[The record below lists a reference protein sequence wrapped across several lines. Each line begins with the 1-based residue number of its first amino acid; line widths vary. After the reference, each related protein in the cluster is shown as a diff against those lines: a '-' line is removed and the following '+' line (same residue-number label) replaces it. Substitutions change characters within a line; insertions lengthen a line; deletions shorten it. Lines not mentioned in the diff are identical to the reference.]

1 MYTLENLQ
9 HNQSQSM
16 DQSNKVQCLTSQ
28 KGFTLLEIMIT
39 VAIVGILT
47 AVAMPSYTD
56 YVKQGKAAEATSNLA
71 NLRIK
76 MEQYYQDNRT
86 YVGSTACAPTSGAK
100 YFTYACSVPPSV
112 NGYTIKATGVAGES
126 MTGFDFTVNQD
137 NLKTS
142 TYDGTVGATCWLTRK
157 GGTC

>member
-1 MYTLENLQ
+1 MNAPKKFQLNECLEFDLLN
-9 HNQSQSM
+9 NTGIGM
-16 DQSNKVQCLTSQ
+16 DQR
-28 KGFTLLEIMIT
+28 GFTLIEIMVV
-39 VAIVGILT
+39 VAIVGIL
-47 AVAMPSYTD
+47 ASIVMPSYND
-56 YVKQGKAAEATSNLA
+56 YVTKGKVVEATSNLA

-100 YFTYACSVPPSV
+100 YFTYACSVAPSATQ
-112 NGYTIKATGVAGES
+112 YTIKATGVASEKMGA
-126 MTGFDFTVNQD
+126 FDFSVNQD

-142 TYDGTVGATCWLTRK
+142 TYDGTVGLTCWLTKK